1 VATCLARVIWTSIA
15 SSVSGGVD
23 NDFGTGGIGT
33 IVCAVVLSAHVLRI
47 CFGIIFP
54 SVLAGSEIF
63 FSVYLIFDWR
73 LTPASN
79 AWLLIRQSVT

>member
-1 VATCLARVIWTSIA
+1 MIWTSIA

-33 IVCAVVLSAHVLRI
+33 IVCAVMLSVHVSRI
-47 CFGIIFP
+47 CFSIVFL
-54 SVLAGSEIF
+54 VLAGSEIF
-63 FSVYLIFDWR
+63 FSVYLIFEWR
-73 LTPASN
+73 STPASN